1 MPSTTPKPSP
11 PLLAPPLTPSAAAD
25 LAARTHLGAGAQP
38 PFGTGAQAHLGA
50 GAQAPFGAGAQAR
63 LGAGARPRLG
73 SGSQVRWCAALV
85 LLLVAGATGCGGGSS
100 AATTVTG
107 SNATG
112 TLAAP
117 APDPNHYGVP
127 TVALGA
133 LVNGANVTFSY
144 WNPAARTVNVALYAN
159 WNDALSTPAATVPM
173 TMDATGVWTSAT
185 VPIPT
190 QNFYVYQV
198 GNTPVLDPY
207 ARSMAQWVN
216 TRTASIAGDAI
227 GKGAILDPA
236 SILPDGGWST
246 PAYFDGAAMKAADG
260 ATPAPYAYAANRDAI
275 IYEAGVRDLTVDPLL
290 TGFQQGHPW
299 GTFKGLIDVL
309 PHIQKLGITHVQ
321 LLCPLENYTYDQ
333 TLRATRERN
342 DAQTA
347 GANYNWGY
355 DPQNWFTP
363 TGMYS
368 ATPTDPAARVQ
379 ELKTLINEIHK
390 QGMGVILDV
399 VFNHTANNNVL
410 CDSGLFNDYYRATSD
425 NGAGSHDVAS
435 DNLMT
440 RKLILDAIAQWV
452 GDYHADGFRFD
463 LMGVL
468 DYQTVAAAY
477 QEAKA
482 LNPNA
487 LFLGEGW
494 QGFYSGTTT
503 DYNGNPD
510 GSADQTNAAKFLGM
524 NVGMFSDSYRQI
536 FKNGYPNDGGPA
548 FLSTMAQSA
557 SGLFANIQ
565 GLPTNFTP
573 GSTNGVVNY
582 FTCHDNLCLYDALSM
597 ATGSTKATDGV
608 ILQRAKVGYAILLT
622 SQGTAF
628 IHAGDEMFRT
638 KETTAGGGAAN
649 TLNKGGRTYVDNSY
663 NASDAIN
670 MVAWSNVY
678 AGDPMA
684 GGFTNYAAPQNGY
697 QLYAYTQGLIALRKA
712 TKAFRL
718 ADSAIAA
725 NVTALTATGAG
736 ASTLCFGYQA
746 VSTDHTGTYV
756 VLHNADTV
764 AHTFV
769 LAASI
774 KGATL
779 LADGGSAGL
788 TAITNSTTVTLS
800 EDGFTVTVAPL
811 TSGIYRY

>member
-1 MPSTTPKPSP
+1 MPALTTKPNSSLP
-11 PLLAPPLTPSAAAD
+11 APSAWGA
-25 LAARTHLGAGAQP
+25 LATRARW
-38 PFGTGAQAHLGA
+38 GT
-50 GAQAPFGAGAQAR
+50 
-63 LGAGARPRLG
+63 
-73 SGSQVRWCAALV
+73 ALL
-85 LLLVAGATGCGGGSS
+85 LLLVAGATGCGGGGSS
-100 AATTVTG
+100 ADAAAGTSGTG
-107 SNATG
+107 A
-112 TLAAP
+112 LAAP
-117 APDPNHYGVP
+117 KPDPTHFGIP
-127 TVALGA
+127 TTALGA
-133 LVNGANVTFSY
+133 LVSGTSVTFSY
-144 WNPAARTVNVALYAN
+144 WNPAAQTVKVALYAN
-159 WNDALSTPAATVPM
+159 WNDGLATPAATLPM
-173 TMDATGVWTSAT
+173 TLDANGVWSTAA
-185 VPIPT
+185 VPIPA

-198 GNTPVLDPY
+198 GGSFVLDPY

-216 TRTASIAGDAI
+216 TRTASIPGDAI

-236 SILPDGGWST
+236 TILPDGGWST
-246 PAYFDGAAMKAADG
+246 PAYFDGTAMKAADG
-260 ATPAPYAYAANRDAI
+260 ATPAPYAYTANRDAI

-290 TGFQQGHPW
+290 ASFQPGHPW
-299 GTFKGLIDVL
+299 GTFKGLIDLL
-309 PHIQKLGITHVQ
+309 PHIQKLGVTHVQ

-333 TLRATRERN
+333 TLRSNREMN

-368 ATPTDPAARVQ
+368 ATPTDPAARIQ

-390 QGMGVILDV
+390 QGMGVVIDV

-410 CDSGLFNDYYRATSD
+410 SDAGLFNYYYRATSD
-425 NGAGSHDVAS
+425 NGAGSRDVAS
-435 DNLMT
+435 DNMMT

-468 DYQTVAAAY
+468 DYQTVEAAY
-477 QEAKA
+477 LEAKA
-482 LNPNA
+482 LDPNM

-503 DYNGNPD
+503 DYNGNAD
-510 GSADQTNAAKFLGM
+510 GSANQTNAAKFLGM

-597 ATGSTKATDGV
+597 ATGATKATDSV

-649 TLNKGGRTYVDNSY
+649 TRNKGGRTYVDNSY

-678 AGDPMA
+678 AGDPLA

-712 TKAFRL
+712 TNAFRL
-718 ADSAIAA
+718 PDSAIAA
-725 NVTALTATGAG
+725 NVTPLAASGAG
-736 ASTLCFGYQA
+736 ATTLCFGYQA
-746 VSTDHTGTYV
+746 VSTDHTGTYLV
-756 VLHNADTV
+756 FHNADTLP
-764 AHTFV
+764 HTFT
-769 LAASI
+769 LPAAL

-788 TAITNSTTVTLS
+788 TAITNSSSVTLSADGTTVTL
-800 EDGFTVTVAPL
+800 APL
-811 TSGIYRY
+811 TSGIYRN